1 MEDYIMTSYESDEQ
15 FIDNMAQEYLDN
27 EVYQMSDEEQQGFE
41 EHITEEEEEVLYEA
55 TEDTAINFAFD
66 TLFGMSKEQSRKN
79 RKAVKKAK
87 LKSLPTIPKCKHVVN
102 VHEENVNRLANHF
115 NRGIK

>member
-1 MEDYIMTSYESDEQ
+1 MEDYIMTSIETDVQFVDNASDS
-15 FIDNMAQEYLDN
+15 Y
-27 EVYQMSDEEQQGFE
+27 MSDEEREYWIDLE
-41 EHITEEEEEVLYEA
+41 EGETEEEEEVLYEA

-79 RKAVKKAK
+79 RKAIKKAQ
-87 LKSLPTIPKCKHVVN
+87 LNSLPSIPTSKYVVN
-102 VHEENVNRLANHF
+102 VHEENVKRLANHF

>member
-1 MEDYIMTSYESDEQ
+1 MEYVMSSIELDQQ
-15 FIDNMAQEYLDN
+15 FIDEQSDNFKSDN
-27 EVYQMSDEEQQGFE
+27 EREYWIDLEESY
-41 EHITEEEEEVLYEA
+41 EEEEVLYEA
-55 TEDTAINFAFD
+55 TEDVLVN
-66 TLFGMSKEQSRKN
+66 TLVDGIFGMSKEQSRKN

-115 NRGIK
+115 NRRIK